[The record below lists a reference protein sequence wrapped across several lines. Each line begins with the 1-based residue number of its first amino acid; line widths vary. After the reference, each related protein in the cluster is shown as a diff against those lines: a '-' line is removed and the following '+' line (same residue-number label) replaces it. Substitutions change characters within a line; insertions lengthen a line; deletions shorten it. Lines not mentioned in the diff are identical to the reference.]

1 VIIEEIGKQ
10 AVAHDSGAIVA
21 SLDRFALAY
30 ARGGRS
36 WRVAIEPLDTY
47 YVRLPASPAWD
58 DGTPLTPDEAQQ
70 AQRDIADTFAHWGL
84 QHEYVPPGD
93 PRVLQSLDALV
104 TYIRAQRVG
113 APS

>member
-1 VIIEEIGKQ
+1 MIIEEIGKQ

-21 SLDRFALAY
+21 SLDRFALVY
-30 ARGGRS
+30 ARNGKS

-47 YVRLPASPAWD
+47 YVRLPARPVWE
-58 DGTPLTPDEAQQ
+58 DGTPLTIDEAHQ
-70 AQRDIADTFAHWGL
+70 AQRDIVETFAHWGQSCEFVL
-84 QHEYVPPGD
+84 PND
-93 PRVLQSLDALV
+93 PRVLRTLDELV